1 MSNTLC
7 AELDNKPLLALKSE
21 IRVSGIIT
29 GVKSKF
35 TKTGKPFGI
44 VTIEDYESAGE
55 LALFGEDW
63 GRWSGMLTIGC
74 SVFITAKC
82 VQPYQN
88 GNYYDFK
95 VQNIQFLQDVKE
107 HRLEK
112 ITITINRNA
121 IDDTLVNDLN
131 TIISENPGKTQLYLQ
146 IIDEEHNTRLLLRSK
161 NKEIDIKNN
170 LISYIE
176 ANPAMQYSI
185 N

>member
-1 MSNTLC
+1 MSNTHC
-7 AELDNKPLLALKSE
+7 AELGDKPALALKNE
-21 IRVSGIIT
+21 ITVSGIIT

-74 SVFITAKC
+74 SVYITAKC
-82 VQPYQN
+82 MQPYQN

-107 HRLEK
+107 NRLEK

-131 TIISENPGKTQLYLQ
+131 TIISENPGKTQLYVQ
-146 IIDEEHNTRLLLRSK
+146 IIDDEHKSRLVLRSK
-161 NKEIDIKNN
+161 SKEVDIKNN
-170 LISYIE
+170 LIAYIE
-176 ANPAMQYSI
+176 ANPAMEYCI